1 MAKGSNSKK
10 SSKPLNRP
18 HPMPR
23 KPGLGKGRGYGK
35 GGKLCK

>member
-1 MAKGSNSKK
+1 MAKVIKK
-10 SSKPLNRP
+10 PTSRP

-23 KPGLGKGRGYGK
+23 KPGLGKGRGYGE